1 MSERVTA
8 HALLRRLLET
18 TRERELDC
26 DEFQQLLAPWLDG
39 QVEEPALKALIEH
52 HRRQCPECGEETE
65 VLLRALSPD
74 DKA

>member
-8 HALLRRLLET
+8 QALLRRLLES

-26 DEFQQLLAPWLDG
+26 DQFQELIAPWLDG
-39 QVEEPALKALIEH
+39 KIEDPAVKALLEH
-52 HRRQCPECGEETE
+52 HRQQCPECGEETE
-65 VLLRALSPD
+65 ILLRALAPD